1 LKGGQ
6 SPETRELQGRIEIYK
21 LLVEMAD
28 RVSQRRQTAN
38 SFYLAVNTTIIG
50 GSVLLEASTLATE
63 PAWLISVGGIL
74 ISMLWVFSVRSYQK
88 LNSAKFKVISEL
100 EQRLPVQAFGDEWLY
115 LTIRESGSTYR
126 PFYKT
131 EILVPVVFGLLHAW
145 QAFLSL

>member
-1 LKGGQ
+1 
-6 SPETRELQGRIEIYK
+6 
-21 LLVEMAD
+21 MAD

-50 GSVLLEASTLATE
+50 GSVLLETSALATE

-88 LNSAKFKVISEL
+88 LNSAKFKVITEL
-100 EQRLPVQAFGDEWLY
+100 EQRLPVQAFGDEWSY
-115 LTIRESGSTYR
+115 LTNRESSSAYR

-131 EILVPVVFGLLHAW
+131 ETLVPVVFGLLHAG